1 MTATA
6 GNPGTPRWRAAGT
19 AGAALVGVAAGGVL
33 WAVGEPAAADTLWA
47 STTALLLIPLTW
59 SVVRSLARRDFGVD
73 VIALLSMAGAL
84 AVGQYLAGAVVAV
97 MLAGGNTLEAYAQQ
111 RARRELSLLVSR
123 IPTTANLRR
132 GDEIVTVPVAAVAVA
147 DSMLI
152 RGGEIV
158 PADGTL
164 MSQDAVIDTAALT
177 GEPLPVHL
185 RRGEDVA
192 SGSVNAGAAI
202 EIAATRPADE
212 STYAAL
218 VRLVRAAERSQAPF
232 VRMADRYAAWFLP
245 ITLALAALGWAVSGD
260 PVRAVAVLVIA
271 TPCPLI
277 LAAPVALVSGVSRA
291 ARAGV
296 IVKGAAVIEQL
307 GAVDTVMLDKTGTLT
322 LGVPM
327 VERVEPSG
335 PIGESELLSLAAS
348 VDQASAHVMAKALVE
363 KARSDGLD
371 IVFPGHLFETPGQGI
386 RGEVEG
392 RPVAVGSRTFL
403 GDQNVDVTEA
413 PADLVPGAAR
423 VMVAVDGVLAGSIV
437 LSDRLR
443 PDAADLARR
452 LHDAGVTEVMLVT
465 GDQRSVA
472 EAVAAAAG
480 IDTVYAEM
488 SAQAKTDV
496 VGALRARDPERRIL
510 MVGDGVNDAPALAL
524 ADVGIAVGAT
534 TATVASQT
542 ADAVVAND
550 RIERVVDAVRIG
562 RRAMR
567 IARQSV
573 VAGLALSCLGMIL
586 AVIGLLPPLAGAI
599 GQEAIDVAVILN
611 ALRALRQ

>member
-1 MTATA
+1 M
-6 GNPGTPRWRAAGT
+6 
-19 AGAALVGVAAGGVL
+19 
-33 WAVGEPAAADTLWA
+33 
-47 STTALLLIPLTW
+47 
-59 SVVRSLARRDFGVD
+59 
-73 VIALLSMAGAL
+73 
-84 AVGQYLAGAVVAV
+84 
-97 MLAGGNTLEAYAQQ
+97 
-111 RARRELSLLVSR
+111 
-123 IPTTANLRR
+123 
-132 GDEIVTVPVAAVAVA
+132 
-147 DSMLI
+147 
-152 RGGEIV
+152 
-158 PADGTL
+158 
-164 MSQDAVIDTAALT
+164 
-177 GEPLPVHL
+177 HL

-403 GDQNVDVTEA
+403 GAQNVDVTEA
-413 PADLVPGAAR
+413 PADLVAR
-423 VMVAVDGVLAGSIV
+423 S
-437 LSDRLR
+437 R
-443 PDAADLARR
+443 
-452 LHDAGVTEVMLVT
+452 
-465 GDQRSVA
+465 Q
-472 EAVAAAAG
+472 
-480 IDTVYAEM
+480 
-488 SAQAKTDV
+488 
-496 VGALRARDPERRIL
+496 
-510 MVGDGVNDAPALAL
+510 GDG
-524 ADVGIAVGAT
+524 
-534 TATVASQT
+534 
-542 ADAVVAND
+542 
-550 RIERVVDAVRIG
+550 
-562 RRAMR
+562 RRR
-567 IARQSV
+567 RRP
-573 VAGLALSCLGMIL
+573 G
-586 AVIGLLPPLAGAI
+586 
-599 GQEAIDVAVILN
+599 GQH
-611 ALRALRQ
+611 RALRSAAP

>member
-1 MTATA
+1 M
-6 GNPGTPRWRAAGT
+6 
-19 AGAALVGVAAGGVL
+19 
-33 WAVGEPAAADTLWA
+33 
-47 STTALLLIPLTW
+47 
-59 SVVRSLARRDFGVD
+59 
-73 VIALLSMAGAL
+73 IALLSMAGAL

-97 MLAGGNTLEAYAQQ
+97 MLAGGNALEAYAQQ

-132 GDEIVTVPVAAVAVA
+132 GDEVVDGAGRRGRGRGTRCSFAA
-147 DSMLI
+147 
-152 RGGEIV
+152 GEIV

-164 MSQDAVIDTAALT
+164 LSQDAVIDTAALT

-245 ITLALAALGWAVSGD
+245 VTLALAALGWAVSGD

-335 PIGESELLSLAAS
+335 PIGESELLPLAAS

-363 KARSDGLD
+363 KARSRRPRHRLSRPPVRD
-371 IVFPGHLFETPGQGI
+371 PGAGNP
-386 RGEVEG
+386 RGG
-392 RPVAVGSRTFL
+392 R
-403 GDQNVDVTEA
+403 
-413 PADLVPGAAR
+413 GAAR
-423 VMVAVDGVLAGSIV
+423 RSRQPDVPGRPECRRDGGTG
-437 LSDRLR
+437 R
-443 PDAADLARR
+443 PCS
-452 LHDAGVTEVMLVT
+452 
-465 GDQRSVA
+465 RSR
-472 EAVAAAAG
+472 
-480 IDTVYAEM
+480 
-488 SAQAKTDV
+488 Q
-496 VGALRARDPERRIL
+496 
-510 MVGDGVNDAPALAL
+510 GDG
-524 ADVGIAVGAT
+524 
-534 TATVASQT
+534 
-542 ADAVVAND
+542 
-550 RIERVVDAVRIG
+550 
-562 RRAMR
+562 RRR
-567 IARQSV
+567 RRP
-573 VAGLALSCLGMIL
+573 G
-586 AVIGLLPPLAGAI
+586 
-599 GQEAIDVAVILN
+599 GQH
-611 ALRALRQ
+611 RALRSAAP

>member
-1 MTATA
+1 AAGGRSHRGHRGRHQARDRHHDRRRPGARDRRHGPQGERRPDRGRHAGPEPGRGIAARQRDPSPASHRTVPGVRSADAEREVRGSGHRRGHGVRRLSAGWGRARARVPRLVRRPGGDHMTATA

-392 RPVAVGSRTFL
+392 RPVAVG
-403 GDQNVDVTEA
+403 
-413 PADLVPGAAR
+413 
-423 VMVAVDGVLAGSIV
+423 
-437 LSDRLR
+437 
-443 PDAADLARR
+443 
-452 LHDAGVTEVMLVT
+452 
-465 GDQRSVA
+465 
-472 EAVAAAAG
+472 
-480 IDTVYAEM
+480 
-488 SAQAKTDV
+488 
-496 VGALRARDPERRIL
+496 
-510 MVGDGVNDAPALAL
+510 
-524 ADVGIAVGAT
+524 
-534 TATVASQT
+534 
-542 ADAVVAND
+542 
-550 RIERVVDAVRIG
+550 
-562 RRAMR
+562 
-567 IARQSV
+567 
-573 VAGLALSCLGMIL
+573 
-586 AVIGLLPPLAGAI
+586 
-599 GQEAIDVAVILN
+599 
-611 ALRALRQ
+611 